1 MSLNCPSGGT
11 NERMLFDSHGR
22 NRTQGW
28 NLTSF
33 RMEGFANESVK
44 SGRPERWEFTSTSPY
59 ISHFT
64 SIPSLSTITKW
75 VSFFSTY
82 KYKCEKSIVASLCK
96 PDIKNNQDREAT
108 ASNKSYLFQFQK
120 KKKKAKLKVSINF
133 GRQKGMQLQTSRR
146 VIKTHHHPLNSKKK
160 KHYPFELL
168 HLPSLFG
175 KHYIPWAGNILHSCV
190 NDDKH
195 TYVCVKSQIL

>member
-120 KKKKAKLKVSINF
+120 KK
-133 GRQKGMQLQTSRR
+133 
-146 VIKTHHHPLNSKKK
+146 
-160 KHYPFELL
+160 HYPFELL

-195 TYVCVKSQIL
+195 TYFLISKHIY